1 MKPSLLTLAL
11 ISAFAAAPAYAA
23 DETQPENAAATNE
36 ASSEQSDQA
45 SQNLQNIT
53 VGAAPFA
60 QKMGTQ
66 RITSRQIATRPHTN
80 GTITDLLHDNPNVQ
94 FSNISGTSES
104 AGEIAPENV
113 SFHGEKF
120 YNNNWQ
126 IDGMSNT
133 DNSNPGAGAGYQNS
147 NDSDMDGLPN
157 GGAQSFWVNADIIDS
172 VDVYDSNISAKY
184 GQFTGGV
191 VDAKLKDPSSKKAS
205 GSVSFRTSRSSWTRY
220 HTETDVDA
228 AKVQ

>member
-1 MKPSLLTLAL
+1 M
-11 ISAFAAAPAYAA
+11 
-23 DETQPENAAATNE
+23 
-36 ASSEQSDQA
+36 
-45 SQNLQNIT
+45 
-53 VGAAPFA
+53 
-60 QKMGTQ
+60 
-66 RITSRQIATRPHTN
+66 
-80 GTITDLLHDNPNVQ
+80 LHDNPNVQ